1 MFDKNTVPQGQ
12 VTNAAFS
19 ATMMSETHVINEI
32 RKERRIMF
40 PARSKKQFLICVAAA
55 FLACGVALS
64 DAPVALAED
73 GTVSGNNA
81 APGGTPWVEVHA
93 PDGVWQYN
101 DTHHWQGCKQNG
113 DLCSE
118 GHTHLMAPHSFGEWS
133 AYGGVGASRL
143 EARSCICGKQELRNK
158 NTTPENTPVKSPAS
172 VQERQSATALA
183 IVPDTSAQATVQDT
197 SAQKWEADFNRS
209 KQETIALIRQAL
221 MPGSAYWR
229 SYLYDNG
236 LAKPIELGDNL
247 LFDTDMLN
255 AMRGKDGVYL
265 LDELRFSFT
274 YEGKRYIAIIP
285 AGADLSY
292 LPGGTEYTGQKNC
305 EGILYVVKMTGGT
318 VVEEWAYIS
327 PAAAAATGSANGSLA
342 AAGSMKDAGNLGLA
356 TGNVLGS
363 PVLATGNTAAPF
375 GGRVVSVNAN
385 EYANYEAAQKALTA
399 NVQNADAGSVLAVN
413 LGQTPT
419 LSAKFFEAATDENGL
434 TKTNLAFTYSVPG
447 VSGGAVRRTVIPAGT
462 DLSAL
467 TVAGKAE
474 GILYVEQVSGCPG
487 EVIQYD
493 EDQQSGLVSGFDQ
506 DDPFMNEFAHMFM
519 KHF

>member
-1 MFDKNTVPQGQ
+1 MFLAG
-12 VTNAAFS
+12 
-19 ATMMSETHVINEI
+19 
-32 RKERRIMF
+32 
-40 PARSKKQFLICVAAA
+40 SKKRLLICVAAV
-55 FLACGVALS
+55 FMVCGVALA
-64 DAPVALAED
+64 DAPVALAGEGN
-73 GTVSGNNA
+73 GTESGNSA
-81 APGGTPWVEVHA
+81 GSGTGPATVTHE
-93 PDGVWQYN
+93 PDGVWQY
-101 DTHHWQGCKQNG
+101 DTTHHWQGCLENK

-118 GHTHLMAPHSFGEWS
+118 GHTYHYASHSFDEWTP
-133 AYGGVGASRL
+133 YGGLGATSQ
-143 EARSCICGKQELRNK
+143 EVRSCTCGLQEFRNT
-158 NTTPENTPVKSPAS
+158 NS
-172 VQERQSATALA
+172 VQVNPAAT
-183 IVPDTSAQATVQDT
+183 AQATVQDT

-221 MPGSAYWR
+221 MDGSAYWR

-255 AMRGKDGVYL
+255 AMRWMDGVHL
-265 LDELRFSFT
+265 SDELRFSFT
-274 YEGKRYIAIIP
+274 YGGKRYIAIIP

-292 LPGGTEYTGQKNC
+292 LPGGTGYTGQKYC

-342 AAGSMKDAGNLGLA
+342 AAA
-356 TGNVLGS
+356 
-363 PVLATGNTAAPF
+363 F

-385 EYANYEAAQKALTA
+385 EYANYEASQKALTA

-467 TVAGKAE
+467 TAAGKAE

-487 EVIQYD
+487 EVIQD
-493 EDQQSGLVSGFDQ
+493 ENDQSQ
-506 DDPFMNEFAHMFM
+506 DDPFMNEFAPMFM